1 MGESRLLWEI
11 GENDIAVRTL
21 RQRLGLD
28 LGYVSRTLRS
38 LERQGLV
45 RVKADPGDGRV
56 RRASLTRAGLRE
68 RAVLDRRSDQVALR
82 MMEPL
87 NEKQRTTLL
96 DAMGKIE
103 RLLQASFVRLK
114 VEDPASA
121 DARWC
126 LERYFAELN
135 ERFEGGFDRT
145 VVLSAEPH
153 ELRPPAGYFIIARV
167 HDQLAGC
174 GALKLHGG
182 EPAELKRMWVN
193 PVARGLG
200 IGRRLLT
207 ELERHASEAGAC
219 AVRLETNRA
228 LREAIELYRRSG
240 YAEITPFNRE
250 PHAHHWFEKR
260 LAPGFEKRLAPGFE
274 KRLAPPKGK

>member
-1 MGESRLLWEI
+1 MPRDYACRYGRAIFESSIL
-11 GENDIAVRTL
+11 
-21 RQRLGLD
+21 
-28 LGYVSRTLRS
+28 SRS
-38 LERQGLV
+38 
-45 RVKADPGDGRV
+45 
-56 RRASLTRAGLRE
+56 
-68 RAVLDRRSDQVALR
+68 
-82 MMEPL
+82 
-87 NEKQRTTLL
+87 N
-96 DAMGKIE
+96 AMGKVE
-103 RLLQASFVRLK
+103 RLLQASFVRLE
-114 VEDPASA
+114 VEDPASV

-135 ERFEGGFDRT
+135 ELFEGGFDRS

-174 GALKLHGG
+174 GALKLQGSG
-182 EPAELKRMWVN
+182 PAELKRMWVN

-219 AVRLETNRA
+219 AVRLETNRV
-228 LREAIELYRRSG
+228 LREAIQLYRRSG
-240 YAEITPFNRE
+240 YVEIAPFNRE

-260 LAPGFEKRLAPGFE
+260 RKGHLGRVSAGAEDAERLLVILLGG
-274 KRLAPPKGK
+274 GKLREFSMGEAKAIEGNCPL